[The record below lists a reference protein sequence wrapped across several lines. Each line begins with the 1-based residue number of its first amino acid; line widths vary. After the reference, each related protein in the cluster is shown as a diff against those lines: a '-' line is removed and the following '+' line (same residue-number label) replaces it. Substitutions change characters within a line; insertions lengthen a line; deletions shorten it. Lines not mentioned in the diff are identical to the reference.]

1 MDEDPQAAEATISDE
16 ELELDLTP
24 DGSETEDE
32 LKTKLANAEKAKKQI
47 LARARKAEAEAK
59 ALKEAAKPEPEAE
72 AKPTDDDKLWE
83 IAEMIQEGYTRKD
96 AEFIQKNG
104 GRDALKDPA
113 SYVAVAMAN
122 IKEQRRA
129 ENAAS
134 MTDTSG
140 GSAIERKYTQE
151 QLQNMTAEELEKLL
165 PHAE

>member
-1 MDEDPQAAEATISDE
+1 MDEKSQAAEAIISDE

-32 LKTKLANAEKAKKQI
+32 LKEKLANAEKAKKQI

-59 ALKEAAKPEPEAE
+59 ALKEAAKPEPQAE
-72 AKPTDDDKLWE
+72 AKTSDDDKLWE
-83 IAEMIQEGYTRKD
+83 IAEMIQEGYTRAD

-104 GRDALKDPA
+104 GRQALNDPN
-113 SYVAVAMAN
+113 SYVSVAVTN
-122 IKEQRRA
+122 IREQRRA
-129 ENAAS
+129 ELAAS
-134 MTDTSG
+134 QTDTSG

-151 QLQNMTAEELEKLL
+151 QLQNMSADELEKLL